1 MPVLATSAALTAEE
15 HAKGMEDYFRRGER
29 EARRLPNRGPI
40 ILDQNGAL
48 DPAILAAYQTY
59 GFYVFEKVMNP
70 EELGELRAEVDQ
82 VLARAPTNP
91 VSDLDR
97 DGKPAFG
104 SEFTRPPYRFAKPLS
119 DPLGGT
125 DRNKGRHPVR
135 VAAPTPASDAPSWT
149 VELLHGNLQ
158 LMDSC
163 LRLYGH
169 PGLLAACASVLGDD
183 FVPYNEVA
191 FIKEPGLGPSVAW
204 HQDGT
209 THWNADDW
217 DPDAHGFNYMAQLYP
232 STPGNAVWVLPG
244 SHRLGKVDIK
254 QLVEDSGS
262 ERIEGAVPLICDAG
276 DVIMTNRQLTH
287 GSFANSS
294 PDRRITLN
302 AGFFARRR
310 VLNVTTELLSG
321 ETATFDEARV
331 VERSRMIPI
340 AIDARRQ
347 RFPSEQSYVYRPLAG
362 REDENRWNEQTRRA
376 VVKDYNLRDMYI

>member
-1 MPVLATSAALTAEE
+1 MAHQATASQPSAEE
-15 HAKGMEDYFRRGER
+15 HAKGMIEYSRQGGKRALE
-29 EARRLPNRGPI
+29 LPNRGPI
-40 ILDQNGAL
+40 RLDRNGRLEA
-48 DPAILAAYQTY
+48 AILEAYRQY
-59 GFYVFEKVMNP
+59 GFYVFENVIAP
-70 EELGELRAEVDQ
+70 EELAELRADVDDL
-82 VLARAPTNP
+82 LARAPTAP
-91 VSDLDR
+91 DSLVDKTGSR
-97 DGKPAFG
+97 AFG
-104 SEFTRPPYRFAKPLS
+104 QNFARQPYRFAAPLS

-125 DRNKGRHPVR
+125 DRNKGRHPVK
-135 VAAPTPASDAPSWT
+135 VAAPTPANDAPDWT

-169 PGLLAACASVLGDD
+169 PGLLAASASVLGDD

-209 THWNADDW
+209 THWDAVDW
-217 DPDAHGFNYMAQLYP
+217 DPDAHGFNFMAQLYP
-232 STPGNAVWVLPG
+232 STPANAVWVLPG
-244 SHRLGKVDIK
+244 SHKLGKVNIS

-262 ERIEGAVPLICDAG
+262 ERVSGAVPLVCDSGA
-276 DVIMTNRQLTH
+276 VIMTNRQLAH

-302 AGFFARRR
+302 AGFFARSR

-321 ETATFDEARV
+321 DLATFDEARV
-331 VERSRMIPI
+331 TERSRMI

-347 RFPSEQSYVYRPLAG
+347 RYPTETSYVYHPLSG
-362 REDENRWNEQTRRA
+362 QEDDNRWNDGARQS
-376 VVKDYNLRDMYI
+376 VVHDYNLRDLYI